1 MNENDRFI
9 RRWLAAETSLDE
21 ERRLSRRLAD
31 ASDASDADSAVAAVL
46 RGAAALRGEPV
57 PSFRRPAPR
66 RRLLAWSAAAAV
78 LIAAATWF
86 AVRPTVYGYI
96 DGRPVTDADEVI
108 AAAGALERLDD
119 FGRMLQAAD
128 SFTSAIPSNR

>member
-21 ERRLSRRLAD
+21 ERRLSRRLA
-31 ASDASDADSAVAAVL
+31 DASDADSAVAAVL